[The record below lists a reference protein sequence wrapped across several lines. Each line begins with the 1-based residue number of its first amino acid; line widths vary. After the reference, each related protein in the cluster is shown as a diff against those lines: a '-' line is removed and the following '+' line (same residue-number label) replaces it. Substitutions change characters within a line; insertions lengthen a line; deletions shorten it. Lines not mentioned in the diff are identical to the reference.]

1 MFDTG
6 SPSTLHTTD
15 VDYWCL
21 DNSNPLITDSIIDQ
35 FGDQQLR
42 ASAMASALAWVES
55 EDYTPDA
62 LTEIVSGMADV
73 AIEDDITQPEEDY
86 YDDLTRE
93 TAIALTA
100 LGAENRDVKTLFER
114 QDEATALTVAQQIE
128 DKLSTEPKDDGT
140 LVAEYAI
147 SRPQPVMDK
156 AVRKVID
163 GKIVLKKIPV
173 RKRRMT
179 AAQKAALKKAR
190 RKAHSAAAKRSRAK
204 AMKLRSQRG
213 L

>member
-6 SPSTLHTTD
+6 SPGDLHPTD
-15 VDYWCL
+15 IDYWCL

-42 ASAMASALAWVES
+42 ASAMASALAWVEG
-55 EDYTPDA
+55 EEITPDA
-62 LTEIVSGMADV
+62 FTEIISGMADV

-86 YDDLTRE
+86 YEDLTRE

-100 LGAENRDVKTLFER
+100 LGAENRDVKTFIER
-114 QDEATALTVAQQIE
+114 QDEASALTIAQQIE
-128 DKLSTEPKDDGT
+128 DRLSTEQKDDGT
-140 LVAEYAI
+140 LVAEYAAL
-147 SRPQPVMDK
+147 SQPVMDK
-156 AVRKVID
+156 AVRRVID
-163 GKIVLKKIPV
+163 GKIVLKKIPT

-190 RKAHSAAAKRSRAK
+190 RKAHSAAAKRARAK